1 MIRRLGRDWRLVER
15 GCAVWS
21 CGQSVARRVRRS
33 WFASLGEVRRWMAR
47 LRSHA
52 ASTFSEGFV
61 AGLSWCVD
69 LAVWSCGESAG
80 RADCRCVSLLGGCRW
95 VSVRLGAHAASTAN
109 GRVVVGG
116 RRGAGSVVWSCG
128 ESAGRADCLLV
139 LPGELRR
146 WVLAGQGSHVA
157 SARSER
163 SVTVLSR
170 RLGRAVWSCGGS
182 VGRAVGLRNGQLGAC
197 RWWATL
203 LGEPDGR
210 GCQLWKGRSFTANGH
225 ELRELVTISTR
236 SDGGAA

>member
-1 MIRRLGRDWRLVER
+1 VIRRLGRDWRLVER

-33 WFASLGEVRRWMAR
+33 WSASLGEVRRWMAR

-61 AGLSWCVD
+61 AGLSWCAD
-69 LAVWSCGESAG
+69 LA
-80 RADCRCVSLLGGCRW
+80 
-95 VSVRLGAHAASTAN
+95 
-109 GRVVVGG
+109 
-116 RRGAGSVVWSCG
+116 VWSCG